1 MLKKKTTFVLSYC
14 IVLKKKQTC
23 LSRNFLFF
31 GEEECSVVQKGN
43 LSVLGA

>member
-1 MLKKKTTFVLSYC
+1 MFKKKTFVLSYC
-14 IVLKKKQTC
+14 IVLKKR
-23 LSRNFLFF
+23 SNLFVKKSLF